1 MIFLQKFFH
10 SVTKLLSKKMYLCF
24 KILPLLIFNL
34 MKIGLFLI
42 PLVLFSISE
51 AKQTD
56 NSGLLSSEDTL
67 RFRIEIPAGTKQKW
81 EFNDETGEVEK
92 DYKDGK
98 ERIIQFLPYPGNYG
112 FIPETLAGDGDPIDV
127 IDLDESGVRG
137 ELKKVR
143 IIGALNFEDKKEE
156 DIKFIGVSPN
166 GIFGNIQ
173 SIEQLLLEKPAVLE
187 ILKSWF
193 LNYKKPG
200 KMVFYGYIDRESS
213 IQLITEARK
222 KWKNR

>member
-1 MIFLQKFFH
+1 
-10 SVTKLLSKKMYLCF
+10 
-24 KILPLLIFNL
+24 

-42 PLVLFSISE
+42 PLMLFSISE

-81 EFNDETGEVEK
+81 EFNDETGEVKK

>member
-1 MIFLQKFFH
+1 M
-10 SVTKLLSKKMYLCF
+10 KL
-24 KILPLLIFNL
+24 
-34 MKIGLFLI
+34 GLFLI
-42 PLVLFSISE
+42 PLTLFSISE
-51 AKQTD
+51 AKPRD
-56 NSGLLSSEDTL
+56 NNGLQSSEETL

-81 EFNDETGEVEK
+81 EFNDETGEMEK

-127 IDLDESGVRG
+127 IDLDEAGKRG
-137 ELKKVR
+137 ELKEVR

-166 GIFGNIQ
+166 GTFRHIQ

-200 KMVFYGYIDRESS
+200 KMVFYGYIDRDESVR
-213 IQLITEARK
+213 LIDSASA
-222 KWKNR
+222 KWKTKKKGK

>member
-1 MIFLQKFFH
+1 M
-10 SVTKLLSKKMYLCF
+10 KL
-24 KILPLLIFNL
+24 
-34 MKIGLFLI
+34 GLFLI
-42 PLVLFSISE
+42 PLTLFSISE
-51 AKQTD
+51 AKPTD
-56 NSGLLSSEDTL
+56 NSGLLSKEDTL

-81 EFNDETGEVEK
+81 EFNFETGEMEK

-127 IDLDESGVRG
+127 IDLDEAGERG
-137 ELKKVR
+137 DLKEVR
-143 IIGALNFEDKKEE
+143 IIGALDFEDKKEE
-156 DIKFIGVSPN
+156 DIKFIGVSPS
-166 GIFGNIQ
+166 GTFGHIQ

-200 KMVFYGYIDRESS
+200 KMVFYGYMDRDSS
-213 IQLITEARK
+213 IQLIIEARK
-222 KWKNR
+222 KWKPKN

>member
-1 MIFLQKFFH
+1 
-10 SVTKLLSKKMYLCF
+10 
-24 KILPLLIFNL
+24 

-67 RFRIEIPAGTKQKW
+67 RFKIEIPAGTKQKW

-127 IDLDESGVRG
+127 IDLDESEERG
-137 ELKKVR
+137 ELKEVR
-143 IIGALNFEDKKEE
+143 IIGALNFEDKQEE

-166 GIFGNIQ
+166 GTFGHIQ
-173 SIEQLLLEKPAVLE
+173 SIGELLLEKPAVLE

-222 KWKNR
+222 RWKNR

>member
-1 MIFLQKFFH
+1 M
-10 SVTKLLSKKMYLCF
+10 
-24 KILPLLIFNL
+24 
-34 MKIGLFLI
+34 
-42 PLVLFSISE
+42 LFSISE
-51 AKQTD
+51 AKPRD
-56 NSGLLSSEDTL
+56 NNGLLSSEDTL

-81 EFNDETGEVEK
+81 EFNDETGEMEK

-137 ELKKVR
+137 ELKEVR
-143 IIGALNFEDKKEE
+143 IIGALNFEDKQEE

-166 GIFGNIQ
+166 GTFGHIQ
-173 SIEQLLLEKPAVLE
+173 SIGELLLEKPAVLE

-222 KWKNR
+222 RWKNR

>member
-1 MIFLQKFFH
+1 M
-10 SVTKLLSKKMYLCF
+10 KL
-24 KILPLLIFNL
+24 
-34 MKIGLFLI
+34 GLFLI
-42 PLVLFSISE
+42 PLTLFSISE
-51 AKQTD
+51 AKPTD

-81 EFNDETGEVEK
+81 EFNDETGEMEK

-98 ERIIQFLPYPGNYG
+98 ERIIQYLPYPGNYG

-127 IDLDESGVRG
+127 IDLDESEERG
-137 ELKKVR
+137 ELKDVR
-143 IIGALNFEDKKEE
+143 IIGALDFKDNKEE
-156 DIKFIGVSPN
+156 DIKFIGTSPN
-166 GIFGNIQ
+166 GTFGHIQ

-200 KMVFYGYIDRESS
+200 KMVFYGYISRDESVR
-213 IQLITEARK
+213 LIDSARA
-222 KWKNR
+222 KWKAKKKGK

>member
-1 MIFLQKFFH
+1 M
-10 SVTKLLSKKMYLCF
+10 KL
-24 KILPLLIFNL
+24 
-34 MKIGLFLI
+34 GLFLI
-42 PLVLFSISE
+42 PLTLFSISE
-51 AKQTD
+51 AKPRD
-56 NSGLLSSEDTL
+56 NNGLLSSEDTL
-67 RFRIEIPAGTKQKW
+67 RFRVEIPAGTKQKW
-81 EFNDETGEVEK
+81 EFNYKTGEMEK

-127 IDLDESGVRG
+127 IDLDEAGKRG
-137 ELKKVR
+137 ELKEVR

-166 GIFGNIQ
+166 GTFRHIQ

-200 KMVFYGYIDRESS
+200 KMVFYGYIDRDESVR
-213 IQLITEARK
+213 LIDSASA
-222 KWKNR
+222 KWKTKKKGK

>member
-1 MIFLQKFFH
+1 M
-10 SVTKLLSKKMYLCF
+10 KL
-24 KILPLLIFNL
+24 
-34 MKIGLFLI
+34 GLFLI
-42 PLVLFSISE
+42 PLILFSNSE

-56 NSGLLSSEDTL
+56 NSRLQSAEETL

-81 EFNDETGEVEK
+81 EFNDETGEMEK

-127 IDLDESGVRG
+127 IDLDESEERG
-137 ELKKVR
+137 ELKEVR

-156 DIKFIGVSPN
+156 DIKFIAVSPN
-166 GIFGNIQ
+166 GTFGHIQ

-200 KMVFYGYIDRESS
+200 KMVFYGYIDRSESVR
-213 IQLITEARK
+213 LIDSART
-222 KWKNR
+222 KWKTKKEGK

>member
-1 MIFLQKFFH
+1 MKF
-10 SVTKLLSKKMYLCF
+10 
-24 KILPLLIFNL
+24 
-34 MKIGLFLI
+34 GLFLI
-42 PLVLFSISE
+42 PLLLFSISE

-67 RFRIEIPAGTKQKW
+67 RFRVEIPAGTKHKW
-81 EFNDETGEVEK
+81 EFNHQTGKLEK
-92 DYKDGK
+92 DYKNGK

-127 IDLDESGVRG
+127 IDLDEAKERG
-137 ELKKVR
+137 ELKEVR
-143 IIGALNFEDKKEE
+143 IIGALNFEDKQEE
-156 DIKFIGVSPN
+156 DIKFIGISPN
-166 GIFGNIQ
+166 GTFGHIQ
-173 SIEQLLLEKPAVLE
+173 SIGELLLEKPAVLE

>member
-1 MIFLQKFFH
+1 M
-10 SVTKLLSKKMYLCF
+10 KL
-24 KILPLLIFNL
+24 
-34 MKIGLFLI
+34 GLFLI

-51 AKQTD
+51 AKPSD
-56 NSGLLSSEDTL
+56 NNGLQSSEDTL

-81 EFNDETGEVEK
+81 KFNDKTGEIEK

-98 ERIIQFLPYPGNYG
+98 ERIIQFLPYPWNYG

-127 IDLDESGVRG
+127 IDLDEAEKRG
-137 ELKKVR
+137 ELKEVR
-143 IIGALNFEDKKEE
+143 IIGALDFEDKKEE
-156 DIKFIGVSPN
+156 DIKFVGVSPN
-166 GIFGNIQ
+166 GTFRHIQ

-200 KMVFYGYIDRESS
+200 KMVFYGYIDRDESVRMIDS
-213 IQLITEARK
+213 ASA
-222 KWKNR
+222 KWKTKKKGK

>member
-1 MIFLQKFFH
+1 M
-10 SVTKLLSKKMYLCF
+10 KL
-24 KILPLLIFNL
+24 
-34 MKIGLFLI
+34 GLFLI
-42 PLVLFSISE
+42 PLTLFSISE
-51 AKQTD
+51 AKPTD
-56 NSGLLSSEDTL
+56 NSGLLSKEDTL

-81 EFNDETGEVEK
+81 EFNFETGEMEK

-127 IDLDESGVRG
+127 IDLDEAGERG
-137 ELKKVR
+137 DLKEVR
-143 IIGALNFEDKKEE
+143 IIGALNFEDKEE
-156 DIKFIGVSPN
+156 ADIKFIGVSPS
-166 GIFGNIQ
+166 GTFGHIQ

-200 KMVFYGYIDRESS
+200 KMVFYGYMDRDSS
-213 IQLITEARK
+213 IQLIIEARK
-222 KWKNR
+222 KWKPKN

>member
-1 MIFLQKFFH
+1 MNIVSLI
-10 SVTKLLSKKMYLCF
+10 LLTVIPTICWGNLEK
-24 KILPLLIFNL
+24 PTAFNSL
-34 MKIGLFLI
+34 G
-42 PLVLFSISE
+42 S
-51 AKQTD
+51 
-56 NSGLLSSEDTL
+56 TL

-81 EFNDETGEVEK
+81 EFNFETGEMEK
-92 DYKDGK
+92 DYQDGK

-127 IDLDESGVRG
+127 IDLDEAGERG

-143 IIGALNFEDKKEE
+143 IIGALEFEDKKEE

-166 GIFGNIQ
+166 GTFGHIK

-213 IQLITEARK
+213 RRLIENARK
-222 KWKNR
+222 KWEGR

>member
-1 MIFLQKFFH
+1 MKF
-10 SVTKLLSKKMYLCF
+10 
-24 KILPLLIFNL
+24 
-34 MKIGLFLI
+34 GLFLI
-42 PLVLFSISE
+42 PLLLFSISE

-67 RFRIEIPAGTKQKW
+67 RFRVEIPAGTKHKW
-81 EFNDETGEVEK
+81 EFNHQTGKLEK
-92 DYKDGK
+92 DYKNGK

-127 IDLDESGVRG
+127 IDLDEAKERG
-137 ELKKVR
+137 ELKEVR
-143 IIGALNFEDKKEE
+143 IIGALNFEDKQEE
-156 DIKFIGVSPN
+156 DIKFIGVSPT
-166 GIFGNIQ
+166 GTFGHIQ

-213 IQLITEARK
+213 IQLIMEARK
-222 KWKNR
+222 KWKNRGP

>member
-1 MIFLQKFFH
+1 M
-10 SVTKLLSKKMYLCF
+10 KL
-24 KILPLLIFNL
+24 
-34 MKIGLFLI
+34 GLFLI
-42 PLVLFSISE
+42 PLTLFSISE
-51 AKQTD
+51 AKPTD

-67 RFRIEIPAGTKQKW
+67 RFRIEIPGGTKQKW
-81 EFNDETGEVEK
+81 EFNDETGEMEK

-127 IDLDESGVRG
+127 IDLDESEERG
-137 ELKKVR
+137 ELKEVR

-156 DIKFIGVSPN
+156 DIKFMGVSPN
-166 GIFGNIQ
+166 GTFGHIQ

-200 KMVFYGYIDRESS
+200 KMVFYGYMSRDEST
-213 IQLITEARK
+213 QLIMEARK

>member
-1 MIFLQKFFH
+1 MKNSFAYFFDH
-10 SVTKLLSKKMYLCF
+10 
-24 KILPLLIFNL
+24 NL
-34 MKIGLFLI
+34 TICWANSEK
-42 PLVLFSISE
+42 PRADKSFS
-51 AKQTD
+51 
-56 NSGLLSSEDTL
+56 DTL

-81 EFNDETGEVEK
+81 EFNDETGEMEK

-127 IDLDESGVRG
+127 IDLDEAEQRG
-137 ELKKVR
+137 ELKEVR

-156 DIKFIGVSPN
+156 DIKFIGASPN
-166 GIFGNIQ
+166 GTFGHIQ
-173 SIEQLLLEKPAVLE
+173 SIEQLLMEKPAVLE

-200 KMVFYGYIDRESS
+200 KMVFYGYISRDESVR
-213 IQLITEARK
+213 LIDSASA
-222 KWKNR
+222 KWKTKKKGK

>member
-1 MIFLQKFFH
+1 MKFC
-10 SVTKLLSKKMYLCF
+10 LS
-24 KILPLLIFNL
+24 LIAL
-34 MKIGLFLI
+34 T
-42 PLVLFSISE
+42 LFSTSK
-51 AKQTD
+51 AKQPHD
-56 NSGLLSSEDTL
+56 SNLSVEGDTL
-67 RFRIEIPAGTKQKW
+67 LFRIEIPAGTKQKW
-81 EFNDETGEVEK
+81 EFNDETGKMEK

-98 ERIIQFLPYPGNYG
+98 DRIIQFLPYPGNYG

-127 IDLDESGVRG
+127 IDLDEAGERG
-137 ELKKVR
+137 ELKEVR
-143 IIGALNFEDKKEE
+143 IIGALDFEDKKEE
-156 DIKFIGVSPN
+156 DIKFIGVSPS
-166 GIFGNIQ
+166 GTFGHIL

-213 IQLITEARK
+213 SRLIENARK

>member
-1 MIFLQKFFH
+1 MKFC
-10 SVTKLLSKKMYLCF
+10 LS
-24 KILPLLIFNL
+24 LIAL
-34 MKIGLFLI
+34 T
-42 PLVLFSISE
+42 LFSTSK
-51 AKQTD
+51 AKHPHD
-56 NSGLLSSEDTL
+56 SNLSVEGDTL
-67 RFRIEIPAGTKQKW
+67 LFRIEIPAGTKQKW
-81 EFNDETGEVEK
+81 EFNFETGEMEK

-127 IDLDESGVRG
+127 IDLDEAGERG

-156 DIKFIGVSPN
+156 DIKFIGVSPS
-166 GIFGNIQ
+166 GTFGHIQ

-200 KMVFYGYIDRESS
+200 KMVFMATLTGKVR
-213 IQLITEARK
+213 AG
-222 KWKNR
+222 

>member
-1 MIFLQKFFH
+1 
-10 SVTKLLSKKMYLCF
+10 
-24 KILPLLIFNL
+24 

-67 RFRIEIPAGTKQKW
+67 RFRVEIPAGTKQKW

>member
-1 MIFLQKFFH
+1 
-10 SVTKLLSKKMYLCF
+10 
-24 KILPLLIFNL
+24 
-34 MKIGLFLI
+34 MKIFSFFI
-42 PLVLFSISE
+42 LVVTPTICWAYSVKPSTDESII
-51 AKQTD
+51 
-56 NSGLLSSEDTL
+56 DTL
-67 RFRIEIPAGTKQKW
+67 LFRIEIPAGTKQKW
-81 EFNDETGEVEK
+81 EFNFETGEMEK

-127 IDLDESGVRG
+127 IDLDEAGERG
-137 ELKKVR
+137 ELKEVR
-143 IIGALNFEDKKEE
+143 IIGALDFEDKKEE

-166 GIFGNIQ
+166 GTFGNIQ

-213 IQLITEARK
+213 TI
-222 KWKNR
+222 

>member
-1 MIFLQKFFH
+1 MLPFTLFNTMKFY
-10 SVTKLLSKKMYLCF
+10 LS
-24 KILPLLIFNL
+24 LIAL
-34 MKIGLFLI
+34 T
-42 PLVLFSISE
+42 LFSTSK
-51 AKQTD
+51 AKQPHD
-56 NSGLLSSEDTL
+56 SNFSAEGDTL
-67 RFRIEIPAGTKQKW
+67 LFRIEIPAGTKQKW
-81 EFNDETGEVEK
+81 EFNFETCEMEK

-127 IDLDESGVRG
+127 IDLDEAGERG
-137 ELKKVR
+137 ELKEVR
-143 IIGALNFEDKKEE
+143 IIGALDFEDKKEE

-166 GIFGNIQ
+166 GTFGHIQ

-213 IQLITEARK
+213 IQLLKKAQE
-222 KWKNR
+222 KWKPKN

>member
-1 MIFLQKFFH
+1 M
-10 SVTKLLSKKMYLCF
+10 KL
-24 KILPLLIFNL
+24 
-34 MKIGLFLI
+34 GLFLI
-42 PLVLFSISE
+42 PLTLFSISE
-51 AKQTD
+51 AKPTD
-56 NSGLLSSEDTL
+56 NSGLLSKEDTL

-81 EFNDETGEVEK
+81 EFNFETGEMEK

-127 IDLDESGVRG
+127 IDLDEAGERG
-137 ELKKVR
+137 ELKEVR
-143 IIGALNFEDKKEE
+143 IIGALDFEDKKEA
-156 DIKFIGVSPN
+156 DIKFIGVSPS
-166 GIFGNIQ
+166 GTFGHIQ

-200 KMVFYGYIDRESS
+200 KMVFYGYMDRDSS
-213 IQLITEARK
+213 IQLIIEARK
-222 KWKNR
+222 KWKPKN

>member
-1 MIFLQKFFH
+1 MKFC
-10 SVTKLLSKKMYLCF
+10 LS
-24 KILPLLIFNL
+24 LIAL
-34 MKIGLFLI
+34 T
-42 PLVLFSISE
+42 LFSTSK
-51 AKQTD
+51 AKQPHD
-56 NSGLLSSEDTL
+56 SNLSVEGDTL
-67 RFRIEIPAGTKQKW
+67 LFRIEIPAGTKQKW
-81 EFNDETGEVEK
+81 EFNDETGEMEK

-127 IDLDESGVRG
+127 IDLDEAGERG

-156 DIKFIGVSPN
+156 DIKFIGVSPS
-166 GIFGNIQ
+166 GTFGHIL

-200 KMVFYGYIDRESS
+200 KMVFYGYINRESS
-213 IQLITEARK
+213 SRLIENARK

>member
-1 MIFLQKFFH
+1 
-10 SVTKLLSKKMYLCF
+10 
-24 KILPLLIFNL
+24 

-67 RFRIEIPAGTKQKW
+67 RFKIEIPAGTKQKW
-81 EFNDETGEVEK
+81 EFNDETGEVKK

-187 ILKSWF
+187 ILKSWL